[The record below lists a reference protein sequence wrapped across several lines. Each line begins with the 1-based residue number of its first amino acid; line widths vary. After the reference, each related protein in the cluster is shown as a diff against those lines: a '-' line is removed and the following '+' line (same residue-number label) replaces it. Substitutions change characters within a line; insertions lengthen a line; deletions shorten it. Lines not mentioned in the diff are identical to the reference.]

1 MKKNNLVFSLRKA
14 HPHITQK
21 HAALVCFNK
30 ISLIT
35 PFIVT
40 GLFFTFVSLLH
51 ARGGNLCD
59 LVPLYF
65 ENS

>member
-40 GLFFTFVSLLH
+40 GLFFTFVSFCSMH
-51 ARGGNLCD
+51 KEGTY
-59 LVPLYF
+59 VI
-65 ENS
+65 